1 MRCGAVRY
9 SSGAA
14 AAGRLCWS
22 SWAATGRQGGAGGT
36 RRHGAAQR
44 GAAAA
49 RQMPG
54 RRACKHAKK
63 KANMRVCMQTCERAS
78 VRACVHVRMRA
89 PMRKFVCAVRAF
101 ACATPPSASPSS
113 ITSPAMSCSVVVAD
127 ANAAAYTQACECA
140 GLDGRGGGGGRAWHL
155 RVARDKAQR
164 GAARHGTVGQVDELA
179 ARCTNERTCARV
191 GGRTDRLAG
200 WQVEKLRAG

>member
-1 MRCGAVRY
+1 MEQLGSYRAAGRGGRNEKARCGAERC
-9 SSGAA
+9 G
-14 AAGRLCWS
+14 GREADA
-22 SWAATGRQGGAGGT
+22 WAPRVQ
-36 RRHGAAQR
+36 
-44 GAAAA
+44 
-49 RQMPG
+49 
-54 RRACKHAKK
+54 ACKK